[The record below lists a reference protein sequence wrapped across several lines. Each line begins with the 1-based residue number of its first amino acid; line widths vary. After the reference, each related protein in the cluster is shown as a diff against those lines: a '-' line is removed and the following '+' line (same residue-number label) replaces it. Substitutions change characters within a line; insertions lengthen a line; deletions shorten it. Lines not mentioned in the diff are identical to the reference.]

1 MSKRKLYID
10 FDGVIKDTWV
20 IMRKMIIDAN
30 LVPDYSKETMDFLA
44 SINYEEDVLE
54 KSAQINDSINNIKK
68 IIAAGVFDVYIL
80 SHISQQKEAVA
91 KIKYLRKQLDNITII
106 PVPVVIPK
114 TMVVDPKGAILIDDT
129 DMNLKAWEEAG
140 GIAIKFQPEGKC
152 EKNKTINYLA
162 DILNYDKL
170 ISKNNELELKKEFN

>member
-68 IIAAGVFDVYIL
+68 LSLLVFLMFI
-80 SHISQQKEAVA
+80 
-91 KIKYLRKQLDNITII
+91 
-106 PVPVVIPK
+106 
-114 TMVVDPKGAILIDDT
+114 
-129 DMNLKAWEEAG
+129 
-140 GIAIKFQPEGKC
+140 F
-152 EKNKTINYLA
+152 
-162 DILNYDKL
+162 
-170 ISKNNELELKKEFN
+170 